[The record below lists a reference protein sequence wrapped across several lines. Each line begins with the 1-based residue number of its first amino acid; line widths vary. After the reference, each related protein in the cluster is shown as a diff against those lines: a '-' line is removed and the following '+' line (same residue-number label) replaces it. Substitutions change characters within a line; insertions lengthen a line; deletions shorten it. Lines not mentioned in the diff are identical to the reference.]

1 MAPSNNPYKDLDIDR
16 TLVRDVVEGL
26 GADEYQYLQ
35 VGTLYHMCFRLNG
48 KSYRISVFEN
58 KGLKTTLSPQ
68 KKHDADYSE
77 VFTMVANAIKNG
89 CAHAGGGGQFNISLP
104 RFDSENITVM
114 LDFLKDQQVTVESDN
129 SEHNYRIVRLLGRHG
144 DKLTLKYFT
153 NGTLQIQ
160 GRRAMLAASVLDFL
174 TNVLSFDDAVNAQLD
189 TYRVPVRLDDIRLEV
204 EGRLPVAFPR
214 VSGVAKAQLATAVA
228 LSKLDMELPDYTPI
242 AFPALKA
249 LEGFVKTELE
259 LSGFD
264 PAVIKNFGEYFEEKP
279 GFGYRMREVQAA
291 HAGEPAATL
300 FGNCYKILHD
310 QRHSLAHL
318 GTSDA
323 NTRTLPNMGLAHE
336 IVTAVMRTVEDFC
349 TKLPR

>member
-1 MAPSNNPYKDLDIDR
+1 MAPSNNPYRDLDIDR
-16 TLVRDVVEGL
+16 TMVRGVVEGL
-26 GADEYQYLQ
+26 GAEDYQYVQ
-35 VGTLYHMCFRLNG
+35 VGTLYHMCFRLHG

-68 KKHDADYSE
+68 KKDDADYTA
-77 VFTMVANAIKNG
+77 VFTMVANAVKDG
-89 CAHAGGGGQFNISLP
+89 CTLAGGGGQFNISLP
-104 RFDSENITVM
+104 RFDSGNVAVM
-114 LDFLKDQQVTVESDN
+114 LDFLKDQGVTVESDK
-129 SEHNYRIVRLLGRHG
+129 SEHNYQIVRLLGAQG

-174 TNVLSFDDAVNAQLD
+174 TNVLSFEDAVNAQLD
-189 TYRVPVRLDDIRLEV
+189 TYKVPVKLRDIRLEV
-204 EGRLPVAFPR
+204 EGLLPAAFPR

-249 LEGFVKTELE
+249 LEGFMKTELE

-264 PAVIKNFGEYFEEKP
+264 PAVIKNFGEYFEENP
-279 GFGYRMREVQAA
+279 GFGYRMREVQAE

-310 QRHSLAHL
+310 ERHSLAHL
-318 GTSDA
+318 GTNEA
-323 NTRTLPNMGLAHE
+323 NTRTLPNMGLARG
-336 IVTAVMRTVEDFC
+336 IVTTVMRTVEDFC
-349 TKLPR
+349 SKLPR